1 MAKQII
7 ARNKKAFYNYEIL
20 DSFEAGLVLTGTEIK
35 SIRLQQID
43 ITNSFVKAKNGE
55 LWLYNCHISPYKIW
69 NIYNHDPDRDKKLLL
84 NKKEIKELTLEI
96 EKRSL
101 TAVVLRVYIKNH
113 VAKIEI
119 GLARGKR
126 QYEKRQHIINREKD
140 LEAQRSLKRQ

>member
-55 LWLYNCHISPYKIW
+55 LWLYNCHISPYKMG

-101 TAVVLRVYIKNH
+101 TAVVLRV
-113 VAKIEI
+113 AKIEI